1 LASRFT
7 GRNQEKYDM
16 EEQQN
21 PIQERME
28 DIVNQE
34 FERQERETA
43 RDLLRDA
50 YRILPPELKD
60 LYAEVTQLHRQG
72 KFEESS
78 KLFEQWMDEARDM
91 GLI

>member
-1 LASRFT
+1 
-7 GRNQEKYDM
+7 M
-16 EEQQN
+16 EQQQN

-34 FERQERETA
+34 FARQEREAA
-43 RDLLRDA
+43 RELLRSG
-50 YRILPPELKD
+50 YRFLPFELKD
-60 LYAEVTQLHRQG
+60 LYVEVTQLHRQG

-78 KLFEQWMDEARDM
+78 RLFEEWMDEARDM

>member
-1 LASRFT
+1 
-7 GRNQEKYDM
+7 M
-16 EEQQN
+16 EPQQN

-34 FERQERETA
+34 FARQEREA
-43 RDLLRDA
+43 AKDLLRDS
-50 YRILPPELKD
+50 YRLLPYELKE
-60 LYAEVTQLHRQG
+60 LYVDIAQLHRQG

-78 KLFEQWMDEARDM
+78 KLFEEWMDEARDM

>member
-1 LASRFT
+1 
-7 GRNQEKYDM
+7 M

-21 PIQERME
+21 PIQGRME

-34 FERQERETA
+34 FARQEREA
-43 RDLLRDA
+43 AKDLLRDA
-50 YRILPPELKD
+50 YRLLPFELKE
-60 LYAEVTQLHRQG
+60 LYAEVALLHRQG

-78 KLFEQWMDEARDM
+78 RLFEEWMDEARNM

>member
-1 LASRFT
+1 M
-7 GRNQEKYDM
+7 N
-16 EEQQN
+16 EQQN

-34 FERQERETA
+34 FERQERENA

-50 YRILPPELKD
+50 YPLLPYELKE
-60 LYAEVTQLHRQG
+60 LYAEVAWLHRQG

-78 KLFEQWMDEARDM
+78 RLFEEWMDEARSM